1 MDDSSNDT
9 LTLKDLI
16 DKVHHLVEYDTKT
29 KIIKE
34 SENNYTHILSIEDQ
48 VNVKFFK
55 GISNFKYIHY
65 YQDDITILKKNYIID
80 QIEFYSFFFSIF
92 NDLSERFRNS
102 ENKFNL
108 VYKYIQDLIIK
119 IKHNEVIKE
128 TTSFILNKVIYHDI
142 KDSKL
147 TNDIIQFISIFFNI
161 NIFVIDNERNC
172 VIFYTLNK
180 NFNKFKHSI
189 ILVKSEYINY
199 KTENKNIITEQCY
212 YYKNVYY
219 NKDINESINGITS
232 GELIKNIDP
241 LLNELFTNYPKM
253 IIYSQITTTDL
264 NPTIENS
271 SYLIIKKEDDNDLNI
286 IECNMNKNQIQIENK
301 QTLKKER
308 KARKNKINT
317 EDKNNDNETTVNI
330 INNLMIIDH
339 ENNSI
344 YTEDILKTK
353 KNNEIKQIA
362 KSFKIKLSYVIKTGE
377 RKSKTRN
384 ELIEEILKKIK
395 E

>member
-1 MDDSSNDT
+1 M
-9 LTLKDLI
+9 
-16 DKVHHLVEYDTKT
+16 
-29 KIIKE
+29 
-34 SENNYTHILSIEDQ
+34 
-48 VNVKFFK
+48 
-55 GISNFKYIHY
+55 
-65 YQDDITILKKNYIID
+65 
-80 QIEFYSFFFSIF
+80 
-92 NDLSERFRNS
+92 
-102 ENKFNL
+102 
-108 VYKYIQDLIIK
+108 
-119 IKHNEVIKE
+119 
-128 TTSFILNKVIYHDI
+128 
-142 KDSKL
+142 
-147 TNDIIQFISIFFNI
+147 
-161 NIFVIDNERNC
+161 
-172 VIFYTLNK
+172 
-180 NFNKFKHSI
+180 
-189 ILVKSEYINY
+189 
-199 KTENKNIITEQCY
+199 
-212 YYKNVYY
+212 YY